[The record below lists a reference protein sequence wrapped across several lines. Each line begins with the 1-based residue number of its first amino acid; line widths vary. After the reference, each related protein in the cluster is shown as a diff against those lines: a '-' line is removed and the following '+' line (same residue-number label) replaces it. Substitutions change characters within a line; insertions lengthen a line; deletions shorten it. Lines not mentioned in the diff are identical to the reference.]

1 MKYFTKIRFN
11 EIFYKLI
18 LRLGQ
23 IGLKVEGHLCLKINK
38 LIDIR
43 RPSILA

>member
-23 IGLKVEGHLCLKINK
+23 IGLKKEGHLCPRSEK
-38 LIDIR
+38 LFEK
-43 RPSILA
+43 